1 MLRRILLS
9 TLFLATAMSSSAWAD
24 PTPDAVANMINNA
37 GEQIGTVEL
46 FSGPAGTLLRLDVR
60 DLAPGPK
67 AIHLHAVGTCDDHD
81 HGFTDSGGHINPDG
95 NEHGLLNPDGPGA
108 GDLPN
113 FRVDEFGYAWA
124 EFFTSLASLDG
135 SVGAHILDEDGAAI
149 VIHENPDDHMSQ
161 PIGGAGDRIACGVIE
176 ASD

>member
-1 MLRRILLS
+1 MKVNAALIV
-9 TLFLATAMSSSAWAD
+9 FIATALVSAPAWSDKSAD
-24 PTPDAVANMINNA
+24 ATATLINNA
-37 GEQIGTVEL
+37 GEEIGKVE
-46 FSGPAGTLLRLDVR
+46 FHSGPAGTLLRLR
-60 DLAPGPK
+60 AQGLPAGPK
-67 AIHLHAVGTCDDHD
+67 AIHIHATGTCEDHD
-81 HGFTDSGGHINPDG
+81 HGFMESGGHLNPD
-95 NEHGLLNPDGPGA
+95 EKQHGLLNPEGPGA

-135 SVGAHILDEDGAAI
+135 SVGARILDDDGAAI

-176 ASD
+176 AAD

>member
-1 MLRRILLS
+1 MKRQVLIS
-9 TLFLATAMSSSAWAD
+9 TLIFAVICTAPAWAEH
-24 PTPDAVANMINNA
+24 PADAVAKLINNA
-37 GEQIGTVEL
+37 GEEIGEVKF
-46 FSGPAGTLLRLDVR
+46 FSGPAGTLVRLDAR
-60 DLAPGPK
+60 ELPPGPK

-81 HGFTDSGGHINPDG
+81 HGFTDSGGHINPDD
-95 NEHGLLNPDGPGA
+95 NQHGLLNPEGPGA

-135 SVGAHILDEDGAAI
+135 SVGARILDEDGAAV

-161 PIGGAGDRIACGVIE
+161 PIGGAGARIACGVVE